1 MEQIKLDMIPKGIT
15 PIAHASQYDQ
25 GRLIHFILM
34 DNLQAFILTDETVT
48 IKVCK
53 PDDNIVTAEATYT
66 ANTNIVTIS
75 TTDQMC
81 AVAGDAK
88 CELSV
93 SKGDVK
99 IGSLNFILRVEED
112 PLKDGVESETVIAN
126 LDTIID
132 NAVSEALN
140 DTVLYGAYPTAEID
154 NVPIASFPDGA
165 DDVPVKALQIGIE
178 ATQEGTGTPSPD
190 NDRPI
195 SGFTGAN
202 IKVNG
207 KNFFDKNSLGIIN
220 NKYLTSDGTETTSSS
235 FFVTDYF
242 TIKGGYN
249 ITISGGGPSGNAPSI
264 CFYDK
269 NKTFISGIAHSGH
282 TFPYTYTTPNN
293 AVYARESIANDDK
306 NTIQIELGSTATTYQ
321 NFNPNSELIYIDWT
335 TEAGTVYGGYLRIVN
350 GIVNLVATYGFKTY
364 TGARDEIWVEHA
376 VIANCFFIDNSLNNA
391 YLNNA
396 EHNYAITNMFVQKNY
411 NQISSLAN
419 GEFCL
424 GLGTGNAQRL
434 ACKYTDVATLAD
446 WKTWL
451 SSNNLTIK
459 FKLATP
465 VEYTLTGI
473 PPITTLQG
481 TNNIFTDT
489 GDIQNL
495 IYRRDM
501 NSIVEAIP
509 APPSENG
516 TYSLKCT
523 VSGGVASYSWVAD

>member
-53 PDDNIVTAEATYT
+53 PDNNIVTAEATYT

-75 TTDQMC
+75 TTEQMC

-93 SKGDVK
+93 IKGDVK

-154 NVPIASFPDGA
+154 NVPIASFSDGA
-165 DDVPVKALQIGIE
+165 DDVPVKALQIGID
-178 ATQEGTGTPSPD
+178 ATQEGTGDPSPS
-190 NDRPI
+190 NVRNI
-195 SGFTGAN
+195 VGFTGAN
-202 IKVNG
+202 IYNKGVNLWDEEWESG
-207 KNFFDKNSLGIIN
+207 SI
-220 NKYLTSDGTETTSSS
+220 SSS
-235 FFVTDYF
+235 TGENTTGTGIRAKNYIPVKEDVIYYPRLNAELQTNA
-242 TIKGGYN
+242 TN
-249 ITISGGGPSGNAPSI
+249 IQVR
-264 CFYDK
+264 FYDANK
-269 NKTFISGIAHSGH
+269 NYIGSDNYWGKTVLWNSNTTERTLRVPVGARFMRFALQPVYGSTYSDSNRISINYPATDTAYHAYNANS
-282 TFPYTYTTPNN
+282 TTTP
-293 AVYARESIANDDK
+293 ITWQD
-306 NTIQIELGSTATTYQ
+306 
-321 NFNPNSELIYIDWT
+321 
-335 TEAGTVYGGYLRIVN
+335 EAGTVYGGTLDVTT
-350 GIVNLVATYGFKTY
+350 GNLVVT
-364 TGARDEIWVEHA
+364 
-376 VIANCFFIDNSLNNA
+376 
-391 YLNNA
+391 
-396 EHNYAITNMFVQKNY
+396 HNVWITNGTETWIDGGNGNY
-411 NQISSLAN
+411 YTASHYSLDSLSGSHNGKSNYFTYKWNFAQTNGCMAYTNRIQLTNTSFASVEDLQTAFNQIPLVIV
-419 GEFCL
+419 
-424 GLGTGNAQRL
+424 
-434 ACKYTDVATLAD
+434 YP
-446 WKTWL
+446 
-451 SSNNLTIK
+451 
-459 FKLATP
+459 LATP
-465 VEYTLTGI
+465 ITVQLTPTQI
-473 PPITTLQG
+473 SAIVG
-481 TNNIFTDT
+481 TNNVFTDT

-509 APPSENG
+509 AHPSENG

>member
-53 PDDNIVTAEATYT
+53 PDNNIVTEEATYT

-154 NVPIASFPDGA
+154 NVPIASFSDGA

-190 NDRPI
+190 NIRPI
-195 SGFTGAN
+195 IGFTGAN
-202 IKVNG
+202 IVDCG
-207 KNFFDKNSLGIIN
+207 KNLFDK
-220 NKYLTSDGTETTSSS
+220 
-235 FFVTDYF
+235 
-242 TIKGGYN
+242 
-249 ITISGGGPSGNAPSI
+249 
-264 CFYDK
+264 
-269 NKTFISGIAHSGH
+269 
-282 TFPYTYTTPNN
+282 
-293 AVYARESIANDDK
+293 
-306 NTIQIELGSTATTYQ
+306 STATTGKFYNAQ
-321 NFNPNSELIYIDWT
+321 GQEVVNVNKAHSVLLKIKPSTTYYMSGYGGAGFYAILAYDENLQPIDNWYGGASKTAPFTATTPANARYCYLNFDLDLLDTVMFCEADTAQPYEAYNGT
-335 TEAGTVYGGYLRIVN
+335 TYPISWQDEAGIVYGAKSKPIVGGLTVTCTGVLIDGVTVKATSGDLYSGRLRASIPYPS
-350 GIVNLVATYGFKTY
+350 GKTAHYEGATTY
-364 TGARDEIWVEHA
+364 CLCDKIEP
-376 VIANCFFIDNSLNNA
+376 
-391 YLNNA
+391 
-396 EHNYAITNMFVQKNY
+396 NY
-411 NQISSLAN
+411 NATIGSQVGSDILAIFPHSSGIFIKFSDDCNVSDVESAN
-419 GEFCL
+419 
-424 GLGTGNAQRL
+424 A
-434 ACKYTDVATLAD
+434 
-446 WKTWL
+446 WL
-451 SSNNLTIK
+451 SNNNVFVVYELS
-459 FKLATP
+459 TP
-465 VEYTLTGI
+465 VTYQLDPVTVKSILGD
-473 PPITTLQG
+473 
-481 TNNIFTDT
+481 NNIFADT

-523 VSGGVASYSWVAD
+523 VSGGIASYSWVAD